1 MSQRNNGGLP
11 IGDYLYN
18 QQFKIADSK
27 RRLAE
32 NHQRSVQENMA
43 RSSENSH
50 AIVEN
55 MMRRRL
61 EDIFRRLDND
71 GDGLI
76 SSAKIDIS
84 SVGTDV
90 LETLAPLLCEM
101 EERNQTLDFEIFC
114 EQTERLL
121 RTLTIAER
129 DALILG
135 KKVTIEEPQ
144 FSFKPEIDKRSEK
157 LAQKK
162 RPQGD
167 FNTLYDIYA
176 DQLKV
181 RNLFKRE
188 MILTQKLAKRGND

>member
-1 MSQRNNGGLP
+1 MKHENEVFDPQTGEPLFQPKVGRAPKVGRNNGGLP

-18 QQFKIADSK
+18 QQYKIADSK

-32 NHQRSVQENMA
+32 NHQRSVHANMA
-43 RSSENSH
+43 RSGENSH
-50 AIVEN
+50 AMVEN

-101 EERNQTLDFEIFC
+101 EERNQTLDFEGFC

-121 RTLTIAER
+121 RTLSIAER
-129 DALILG
+129 DALIIG
-135 KKVTIEEPQ
+135 KKVTIDEPQ
-144 FSFKPEIDKRSEK
+144 FSFKVRYLKR
-157 LAQKK
+157 
-162 RPQGD
+162 
-167 FNTLYDIYA
+167 
-176 DQLKV
+176 
-181 RNLFKRE
+181 LF
-188 MILTQKLAKRGND
+188 